1 MHGGLQNRRFRIVT
15 GRTCSCRG
23 GSKVQHRFRK
33 PIVPT
38 ALISPVGDVLAS
50 LKLISFETSFQ
61 NVTKSEKP
69 LGYEPSI
76 ERSSR
81 FGDAYGLVLEL
92 DTENRLQI
100 CPKGCRFKSDRGL
113 CRLVVQWREQE
124 SSKLLI
130 RVRFPAEML
139 CPCSS
144 KERISVS

>member
-33 PIVPT
+33 PASHTGMHVQIVPT

-92 DTENRLQI
+92 DTESRLQI

-113 CRLVVQWREQE
+113 CRLVQLVERLSLKQE
-124 SSKLLI
+124 VIGSSPVTAAI
-130 RVRFPAEML
+130 FP
-139 CPCSS
+139 
-144 KERISVS
+144 